1 MQIFSGKLHR
11 FLDRRAN
18 LRKTIPMPMNSE
30 RQKREE
36 EIQRLMQGT
45 DLSRERDI
53 AFQEEIKQ
61 VTSAIAEHETKK
73 IQKTERMERRKQ
85 PISPRTAGLGLLVLG
100 AGVALSMPT
109 LGAVIIICGIA
120 AIVWDTFLKSA
131 KK

>member
-1 MQIFSGKLHR
+1 
-11 FLDRRAN
+11 
-18 LRKTIPMPMNSE
+18 MPIRMNSQ

-36 EIQRLMQGT
+36 EIQRLMRET
-45 DLSRERDI
+45 DASRERDV

-61 VTSAIAEHETKK
+61 VASAIAERETKK
-73 IQKTERMERRKQ
+73 IQKTERIERRRQ

-100 AGVALSMPT
+100 AGLALSMPT

-120 AIVWDTFLKSA
+120 AIVWDTFLKSS

>member
-1 MQIFSGKLHR
+1 
-11 FLDRRAN
+11 
-18 LRKTIPMPMNSE
+18 MNSE

-36 EIQRLMQGT
+36 EIERLVQGAG
-45 DLSRERDI
+45 LSRERDI
-53 AFQEEIKQ
+53 AFQEEVRK
-61 VTSAIAEHETKK
+61 VASAIAEQETKK

-120 AIVWDTFLKSA
+120 AIVWDTFLKSS